1 MSTKQE
7 QRSEETKTSIL
18 SAAGTLFASRGY
30 DAVTMREIAKAAG
43 CSHTTIYIYFKDKE
57 ALLLQLSMP
66 PLKTL
71 MLQMDKLLAQGLSPE
86 EKLQGISLTFIEFC
100 LTNRSMYNLFFNVK
114 SARVD
119 EEAPELEINKIR
131 NALFGKLTSMI
142 QASLQIDSKD
152 ERLLMYTRIYFFTL
166 HGIVASYS
174 HSEEPVEQLMLRL
187 TFTFQQAIAVLLSG
201 FKQQL

>member
-1 MSTKQE
+1 
-7 QRSEETKTSIL
+7 
-18 SAAGTLFASRGY
+18 
-30 DAVTMREIAKAAG
+30 
-43 CSHTTIYIYFKDKE
+43 
-57 ALLLQLSMP
+57 
-66 PLKTL
+66 
-71 MLQMDKLLAQGLSPE
+71 
-86 EKLQGISLTFIEFC
+86 
-100 LTNRSMYNLFFNVK
+100 MYNLFFNVK